1 MSPRG
6 ARRPL
11 SANLS
16 RKTRGKSVTRWDVSP
31 LNPIKHNLSPSK
43 DDRLVTREER
53 RAYRACVDEIL
64 KEDRMASSDYGNAIN
79 QLTKLES
86 FANVEDNLKEP
97 PVCMPQ
103 DRRRAAGI
111 DPDLWYG
118 LGIVG
123 VWAAID
129 AFGERKTGKRGQL
142 QRFKNHV
149 AAGQG
154 KILSELDDLRSL
166 FAHNFAGVADHLK
179 VGPTLS
185 AQLRLSVQWPG
196 GRVHQARPV

>member
-1 MSPRG
+1 M
-6 ARRPL
+6 AR
-11 SANLS
+11 N
-16 RKTRGKSVTRWDVSP
+16 
-31 LNPIKHNLSPSK
+31 
-43 DDRLVTREER
+43 
-53 RAYRACVDEIL
+53 
-64 KEDRMASSDYGNAIN
+64 DYSNAVN
-79 QLTKLES
+79 QLAKLES

-129 AFGERKTGKRGQL
+129 AFVERKTKTHGQYR
-142 QRFKNHV
+142 RFKSRV

-166 FAHNFAGVADHLK
+166 FAHNFAGVADHKYLTDNRRSCLK
-179 VGPTLS
+179 LGQPY
-185 AQLRLSVQWPG
+185 RLSCGYEFNGQEDECIKLDL
-196 GRVHQARPV
+196 HDLKYYISQAREILACLNN

>member
-1 MSPRG
+1 
-6 ARRPL
+6 
-11 SANLS
+11 
-16 RKTRGKSVTRWDVSP
+16 
-31 LNPIKHNLSPSK
+31 
-43 DDRLVTREER
+43 
-53 RAYRACVDEIL
+53 
-64 KEDRMASSDYGNAIN
+64 MASNDYGNAIN

-129 AFGERKTGKRGQL
+129 AFGERKTGKHGQL
-142 QRFKNHV
+142 QRFKNGV

-166 FAHNFAGVADHLK
+166 FAHNFAGVADHKYLTHSRRSCLK
-179 VGPTLS
+179 LGQPY
-185 AQLRLSVQWPG
+185 RLSCGYPFNG
-196 GRVHQARPV
+196 HEDECIKLALSDLKYYIGQAREILACLNK